1 MKLLATAIF
10 AGMLTFGTVACAK
23 EEPKKAT
30 PVAAAPAAAP
40 ASDTGGPGKGEMKE
54 VCNDKTDKAGK
65 VINGKDGKPV
75 QVCKKIKVRK
85 KVEGTVVPDGKKK

>member
-23 EEPKKAT
+23 EEPKK
-30 PVAAAPAAAP
+30 PVAAAVAP
-40 ASDTGGPGKGEMKE
+40 ASATEGPGKGEMKE

-85 KVEGTVVPDGKKK
+85 KVEGTAVPDKKK

>member
-10 AGMLTFGTVACAK
+10 ASMLTFGTVACAK
-23 EEPKKAT
+23 EEPKKEVVA
-30 PVAAAPAAAP
+30 VAAATAANNE
-40 ASDTGGPGKGEMKE
+40 GPGKGEMKE

-85 KVEGTVVPDGKKK
+85 KVEGTAVPDKKK